1 MRILSACSRVRC
13 GLACSASASAVREN
27 KTIFPTNCAV
37 LCACQNIFWL
47 RRRDGCLCCQP
58 QSSFVCALTFAKRG
72 PIVRPSVD
80 VVMAVVC
87 IVRPFTLIARALF
100 CRLDYM
106 HSSSSS
112 LLRNGVCSS
121 LKRVMISH
129 QTRSQPTAT
138 RMKPGGVHE
147 LVLVVVHYAMLDG
160 AGWAAVVVE
169 GARPFPTPRTRSSTH
184 SDQNKL
190 LCNSFA
196 FMCACVP

>member
-1 MRILSACSRVRC
+1 MPVPVQYGKIKLSFPQIAPYFVRARIYSGCADVM
-13 GLACSASASAVREN
+13 GVYVASHS
-27 KTIFPTNCAV
+27 
-37 LCACQNIFWL
+37 L
-47 RRRDGCLCCQP
+47 R
-58 QSSFVCALTFAKRG
+58 VCALTFAQRG
-72 PIVRPSVD
+72 PIGRPSVD

-106 HSSSSS
+106 HSSGS

-147 LVLVVVHYAMLDG
+147 LVVVVVHYAMLDG